1 MNPEKDENDGRNY
14 LMIDLHKSMGPGRDD
29 TRDPWI
35 CSQTRICCQ
44 TRYWLRYAGYVVGV
58 ELNVVDGYLGDTA

>member
-1 MNPEKDENDGRNY
+1 
-14 LMIDLHKSMGPGRDD
+14 MIDLHKSMGPGRDD

-35 CSQTRICCQ
+35 CSQRCICCQ

-58 ELNVVDGYLGDTA
+58 ELNVVDGLIGDTA